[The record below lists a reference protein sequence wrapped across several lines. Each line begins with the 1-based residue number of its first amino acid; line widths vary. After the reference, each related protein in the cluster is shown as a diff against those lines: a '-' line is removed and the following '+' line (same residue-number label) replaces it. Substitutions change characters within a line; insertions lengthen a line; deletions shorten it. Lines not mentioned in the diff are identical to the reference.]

1 MRNEKGQKTDRI
13 KKNVIKIFKKI
24 GFKNEIQIKLKTFN
38 LSNGTHKPYWKP
50 NNNLLHVNT
59 FSNHPPQIIKQIPT
73 STAER
78 LSKNPSSVEIFNS
91 AKVEYENALENSGY
105 HSIKLNYTQT
115 ARENKR
121 KHKRNRKIICFNP
134 QYRQNVITNVEK
146 HVLNVLDV
154 HFPKSIKL
162 HKIFKKYSE
171 S

>member
-13 KKNVIKIFKKI
+13 KKNVIKIFKEI

-38 LSNGTHKPYWKP
+38 LSNGTHKPYRKP

-59 FSNHPPQIIKQIPT
+59 FSNHPRQIIKQIPT

-91 AKVEYENALENSGY
+91 TEVECENALENSGY
-105 HSIKLNYTQT
+105 HSIKLN
-115 ARENKR
+115 R
-121 KHKRNRKIICFNP
+121 KIRNRKIIWFNP

-146 HVLNVLDV
+146 HVLNLLDV